1 MQKMQ
6 VCKSLQIKWI
16 DRFSIFGQE
25 SFMLLVIFNPK
36 FYGLIFFIHKISNSK
51 TTICIQYVPNPT
63 IKP

>member
-25 SFMLLVIFNPK
+25 LFMLVIFNPK
-36 FYGLIFFIHKISNSK
+36 FYGLIFFIHKMSNSN
-51 TTICIQYVPNPT
+51 TTKCIQYVPNPT